1 MKYIIAISGG
11 VDSVVLAHTYCLQNR
26 CSALVHINHHTRGIE
41 NEKEIKIVKTIG
53 DTYNVPV
60 YVFDYFHNQ
69 GNFQNE
75 ARKYRYSKLVEIAKK
90 YDAKILTAHHLDDQ
104 LENCMQAKHD
114 VKSNLIKYQSE
125 INGVKIIR
133 PLIGKLKSELY
144 QIANN
149 NNYVYNEDM
158 SNFTHHYTR
167 NRYRIQLNDEQL
179 KNQVKKDYILET
191 VKHQL
196 LENCTVNNTLN
207 RDKLRQQNEL
217 IIKLKVYKYLKKY
230 DPTSSVK
237 NSQLIEI
244 CKLIK
249 KTGNSIFYV
258 ANSKELFI
266 VYDKIYMLTKS
277 YNIKQSG
284 TIKLGINYFNGICFE
299 HFDTS
304 DYIRTWQPGDK
315 VAIKGGHKKVA
326 RIFIDNKI
334 DPNLRK
340 CWPIVVNGNNQIVYI
355 PKLWRKN
362 EIN

>member
-1 MKYIIAISGG
+1 MRYIIAISGG

-41 NEKEIKIVKTIG
+41 NEKEVEIVKTIG
-53 DTYNVPV
+53 DSYSVPV
-60 YVFDYFHNQ
+60 YVFDYFHTQ

-90 YDAKILTAHHLDDQ
+90 YNAKILTAHHLDDQ

-114 VKSNLIKYQSE
+114 VKSNLIKYQSK

-133 PLIGKLKSELY
+133 PLIGMNKEKIY
-144 QIANN
+144 QIAENN
-149 NNYVYNEDM
+149 SYVYNEDI
-158 SNFTHHYTR
+158 SNFTNHYTR
-167 NRYRIQLNDEQL
+167 NSYRILLYDEL
-179 KNQVKKDYILET
+179 VKNQVKKDYILET
-191 VKHQL
+191 IKEQML
-196 LENCTVNNTLN
+196 DNCEVNKVLD
-207 RDKLRQQNEL
+207 RDELRLQNEL
-217 IIKLKVYKYLKKY
+217 TIKLKVYKYLKKY

-237 NSQLIEI
+237 NSQLAEI
-244 CKLIK
+244 CKLVK
-249 KTGNSIFYV
+249 KSGNSIFYV

-284 TIKLGINYFNGICFE
+284 TIISGINCFNGISFE

-340 CWPIVVNGNNQIVYI
+340 CWPIVVNGNNKIVYI